1 MEPRLMDVLQGKE
14 DNYILPFFWQHGES
28 KELLEE
34 GMQRIYD
41 SGIKAV
47 CVESRPHPD
56 FVGEGWWRDLDIIM
70 AKAKELNMRVWVLD
84 DAHFPSG
91 FCNGKIAPD
100 SPYGKVYLTQYG
112 VDIVGPKQGRSV
124 LIILEQ
130 GEELVAVTMG
140 KRDRNNQDSLTE
152 VKDLTSQVSDGRVFV
167 DVPNGLWCVN
177 VIKTT
182 RKGTGRKNYIN
193 TIDHDAV
200 RYFIDQIYEPHY
212 AHYKDD
218 FGKTFAG
225 FFSDEPEIGSFG
237 GEYGHD
243 ANIGKF
249 NMKMPWS
256 QTLHERLKELWGS
269 EFAENLMALWTTPDR
284 NSNENKSGLCRM
296 QFADIAARLYGENFC
311 EQIGD
316 WCRQHGVEYIG
327 HVIEDGG
334 MHAHMGIG
342 AGHYFHALWGQDMA
356 GIDVVLQQIRPGLD
370 DCKFHSVGGNLG
382 YHGELYHYALAK
394 LAASLAHMD
403 SKKKGR
409 ALCEVFGAYGWAE
422 GLKLMKWLL
431 DHMLVNGINYFVPH
445 AFSMKDF
452 PDPDCPP
459 HFYAR
464 GMNPQFPYFK
474 NLMEYCNRVSHL
486 ISNGVHIPAVAVVYP
501 AEQEWAG
508 EYLPV
513 EAIGKQLLRNQID
526 YEILPTDVLLT
537 MTVVEGKLKWENEQ
551 VPVLILSGSRCI
563 TKMLADWLCKAAE
576 KGLKIVVVGQKPL
589 AMDNN
594 GILRE
599 WTSQI
604 KDNLTIC
611 EQEDLADILYSFGVD
626 EIKTKKYENKKFYIA
641 AHRSVGNW
649 QLRYYHYKHQNGEFW
664 LFMNQSETEEINTS
678 LCFEDGMMDSHKI
691 DKECSCWYQAWE
703 NTVEPCEWDENNDLS
718 LQLVPGEM
726 KVLYMGDCTP
736 YAKILAEKQEI
747 MKLKKATDSQ
757 TGKIEIVPDA
767 WKLCIKETG
776 TEKYVLQE
784 REKTGDFCRKHPYFC
799 GVMRYE
805 TTVFLPKIKS
815 CELNLGEVYETAH
828 VLVNEKE
835 AGVRVA
841 LPYSFEIG
849 KLLHEGENRII
860 VEVVNTLANRQR
872 DFFSMTMPI
881 EPSGLI
887 GPVTLDYF

>member
-1 MEPRLMDVLQGKE
+1 
-14 DNYILPFFWQHGES
+14 
-28 KELLEE
+28 
-34 GMQRIYD
+34 
-41 SGIKAV
+41 
-47 CVESRPHPD
+47 
-56 FVGEGWWRDLDIIM
+56 
-70 AKAKELNMRVWVLD
+70 
-84 DAHFPSG
+84 
-91 FCNGKIAPD
+91 
-100 SPYGKVYLTQYG
+100 
-112 VDIVGPKQGRSV
+112 
-124 LIILEQ
+124 
-130 GEELVAVTMG
+130 
-140 KRDRNNQDSLTE
+140 
-152 VKDLTSQVSDGRVFV
+152 
-167 DVPNGLWCVN
+167 
-177 VIKTT
+177 
-182 RKGTGRKNYIN
+182 
-193 TIDHDAV
+193 
-200 RYFIDQIYEPHY
+200 
-212 AHYKDD
+212 
-218 FGKTFAG
+218 
-225 FFSDEPEIGSFG
+225 
-237 GEYGHD
+237 
-243 ANIGKF
+243 
-249 NMKMPWS
+249 
-256 QTLHERLKELWGS
+256 
-269 EFAENLMALWTTPDR
+269 MALWTTPDR

-626 EIKTKKYENKKFYIA
+626 EIKTKKYEP
-641 AHRSVGNW
+641 W
-649 QLRYYHYKHQNGEFW
+649 LRYYHYKHQNGEFW

-678 LCFEDGMMDSHKI
+678 LCFEDGMMDSHKM
-691 DKECSCWYQAWE
+691 DKECICWYQAWE

-747 MKLKKATDSQ
+747 MKLKKATDLQ
-757 TGKIEIVPDA
+757 TGKIEITPAA
-767 WKLCIKETG
+767 WKLWIKETG

-805 TTVFLPKIKS
+805 TTVFLPKVKS

-849 KLLHEGENRII
+849 KLLHEGENRIL
-860 VEVVNTLANRQR
+860 VEVANTLANRQR

>member
-1 MEPRLMDVLQGKE
+1 
-14 DNYILPFFWQHGES
+14 
-28 KELLEE
+28 
-34 GMQRIYD
+34 
-41 SGIKAV
+41 
-47 CVESRPHPD
+47 
-56 FVGEGWWRDLDIIM
+56 
-70 AKAKELNMRVWVLD
+70 
-84 DAHFPSG
+84 
-91 FCNGKIAPD
+91 
-100 SPYGKVYLTQYG
+100 
-112 VDIVGPKQGRSV
+112 
-124 LIILEQ
+124 
-130 GEELVAVTMG
+130 
-140 KRDRNNQDSLTE
+140 
-152 VKDLTSQVSDGRVFV
+152 
-167 DVPNGLWCVN
+167 
-177 VIKTT
+177 
-182 RKGTGRKNYIN
+182 
-193 TIDHDAV
+193 
-200 RYFIDQIYEPHY
+200 
-212 AHYKDD
+212 
-218 FGKTFAG
+218 
-225 FFSDEPEIGSFG
+225 
-237 GEYGHD
+237 
-243 ANIGKF
+243 
-249 NMKMPWS
+249 
-256 QTLHERLKELWGS
+256 
-269 EFAENLMALWTTPDR
+269 
-284 NSNENKSGLCRM
+284 
-296 QFADIAARLYGENFC
+296 
-311 EQIGD
+311 
-316 WCRQHGVEYIG
+316 
-327 HVIEDGG
+327 
-334 MHAHMGIG
+334 
-342 AGHYFHALWGQDMA
+342 
-356 GIDVVLQQIRPGLD
+356 
-370 DCKFHSVGGNLG
+370 
-382 YHGELYHYALAK
+382 
-394 LAASLAHMD
+394 MD

-626 EIKTKKYENKKFYIA
+626 EIKTKKYEP
-641 AHRSVGNW
+641 W
-649 QLRYYHYKHQNGEFW
+649 LRYYHYKHQNGEFW

-678 LCFEDGMMDSHKI
+678 LCFEDGMMDSHKM
-691 DKECSCWYQAWE
+691 DKECICWYQAWE

-747 MKLKKATDSQ
+747 MKLKKATDLQ
-757 TGKIEIVPDA
+757 TGKIEITPAA
-767 WKLCIKETG
+767 WKLWIKETG

-805 TTVFLPKIKS
+805 TTVFLPKVKS
-815 CELNLGEVYETAH
+815 CELNLGKVYETAH

-849 KLLHEGENRII
+849 KLLHEGENRIL
-860 VEVVNTLANRQR
+860 VEVANTLANRQR

>member
-1 MEPRLMDVLQGKE
+1 M
-14 DNYILPFFWQHGES
+14 
-28 KELLEE
+28 
-34 GMQRIYD
+34 
-41 SGIKAV
+41 
-47 CVESRPHPD
+47 
-56 FVGEGWWRDLDIIM
+56 
-70 AKAKELNMRVWVLD
+70 
-84 DAHFPSG
+84 
-91 FCNGKIAPD
+91 
-100 SPYGKVYLTQYG
+100 
-112 VDIVGPKQGRSV
+112 
-124 LIILEQ
+124 
-130 GEELVAVTMG
+130 
-140 KRDRNNQDSLTE
+140 
-152 VKDLTSQVSDGRVFV
+152 
-167 DVPNGLWCVN
+167 
-177 VIKTT
+177 
-182 RKGTGRKNYIN
+182 
-193 TIDHDAV
+193 
-200 RYFIDQIYEPHY
+200 
-212 AHYKDD
+212 
-218 FGKTFAG
+218 
-225 FFSDEPEIGSFG
+225 
-237 GEYGHD
+237 
-243 ANIGKF
+243 
-249 NMKMPWS
+249 
-256 QTLHERLKELWGS
+256 HERLKELWGS

-626 EIKTKKYENKKFYIA
+626 EIKTKKYEP
-641 AHRSVGNW
+641 W
-649 QLRYYHYKHQNGEFW
+649 LRYYHYKHQNGEFW

-678 LCFEDGMMDSHKI
+678 LCFEDGMMDSHKM
-691 DKECSCWYQAWE
+691 DKECICWYQAWE

-747 MKLKKATDSQ
+747 MKLKKATDLQ
-757 TGKIEIVPDA
+757 TGKIEITPAA
-767 WKLCIKETG
+767 WKLWIKETG

-805 TTVFLPKIKS
+805 TTVFLPKVKS

-849 KLLHEGENRII
+849 KLLHEGENRIL
-860 VEVVNTLANRQR
+860 VEVANTLANRQR

>member
-1 MEPRLMDVLQGKE
+1 M
-14 DNYILPFFWQHGES
+14 
-28 KELLEE
+28 
-34 GMQRIYD
+34 
-41 SGIKAV
+41 
-47 CVESRPHPD
+47 
-56 FVGEGWWRDLDIIM
+56 
-70 AKAKELNMRVWVLD
+70 
-84 DAHFPSG
+84 
-91 FCNGKIAPD
+91 
-100 SPYGKVYLTQYG
+100 
-112 VDIVGPKQGRSV
+112 
-124 LIILEQ
+124 
-130 GEELVAVTMG
+130 
-140 KRDRNNQDSLTE
+140 
-152 VKDLTSQVSDGRVFV
+152 
-167 DVPNGLWCVN
+167 
-177 VIKTT
+177 
-182 RKGTGRKNYIN
+182 
-193 TIDHDAV
+193 

-249 NMKMPWS
+249 NMTMPWS

-626 EIKTKKYENKKFYIA
+626 EIKTKKYEP
-641 AHRSVGNW
+641 W
-649 QLRYYHYKHQNGEFW
+649 LRYYHYKHQNGEFW

-678 LCFEDGMMDSHKI
+678 LCFEDGMMDSHKM
-691 DKECSCWYQAWE
+691 DKECICWYQAWE

-747 MKLKKATDSQ
+747 MKLKKATDLQ
-757 TGKIEIVPDA
+757 TGKIEITPAA
-767 WKLCIKETG
+767 WKLWIKETG

-805 TTVFLPKIKS
+805 TTVFLPKVKS

-849 KLLHEGENRII
+849 KLLHEGENRIL
-860 VEVVNTLANRQR
+860 VEVANTLANRQR

>member
-1 MEPRLMDVLQGKE
+1 M
-14 DNYILPFFWQHGES
+14 
-28 KELLEE
+28 
-34 GMQRIYD
+34 
-41 SGIKAV
+41 
-47 CVESRPHPD
+47 
-56 FVGEGWWRDLDIIM
+56 
-70 AKAKELNMRVWVLD
+70 
-84 DAHFPSG
+84 
-91 FCNGKIAPD
+91 
-100 SPYGKVYLTQYG
+100 
-112 VDIVGPKQGRSV
+112 
-124 LIILEQ
+124 
-130 GEELVAVTMG
+130 
-140 KRDRNNQDSLTE
+140 SLKSE
-152 VKDLTSQVSDGRVFV
+152 AL
-167 DVPNGLWCVN
+167 
-177 VIKTT
+177 
-182 RKGTGRKNYIN
+182 
-193 TIDHDAV
+193 A
-200 RYFIDQIYEPHY
+200 
-212 AHYKDD
+212 
-218 FGKTFAG
+218 
-225 FFSDEPEIGSFG
+225 

-626 EIKTKKYENKKFYIA
+626 EIKTKKYEP
-641 AHRSVGNW
+641 W
-649 QLRYYHYKHQNGEFW
+649 LRYYHYKHQNGEFW

-784 REKTGDFCRKHPYFC
+784 REKTGDFCRKSSL
-799 GVMRYE
+799 
-805 TTVFLPKIKS
+805 FLWSHAI
-815 CELNLGEVYETAH
+815 
-828 VLVNEKE
+828 
-835 AGVRVA
+835 
-841 LPYSFEIG
+841 
-849 KLLHEGENRII
+849 
-860 VEVVNTLANRQR
+860 
-872 DFFSMTMPI
+872 
-881 EPSGLI
+881 
-887 GPVTLDYF
+887 

>member
-1 MEPRLMDVLQGKE
+1 MEECL
-14 DNYILPFFWQHGES
+14 
-28 KELLEE
+28 
-34 GMQRIYD
+34 
-41 SGIKAV
+41 
-47 CVESRPHPD
+47 
-56 FVGEGWWRDLDIIM
+56 
-70 AKAKELNMRVWVLD
+70 
-84 DAHFPSG
+84 
-91 FCNGKIAPD
+91 
-100 SPYGKVYLTQYG
+100 
-112 VDIVGPKQGRSV
+112 
-124 LIILEQ
+124 
-130 GEELVAVTMG
+130 
-140 KRDRNNQDSLTE
+140 
-152 VKDLTSQVSDGRVFV
+152 V

-626 EIKTKKYENKKFYIA
+626 EIKTKKYEP
-641 AHRSVGNW
+641 W
-649 QLRYYHYKHQNGEFW
+649 LRYYHYKHQNGEFW

>member
-1 MEPRLMDVLQGKE
+1 M
-14 DNYILPFFWQHGES
+14 
-28 KELLEE
+28 
-34 GMQRIYD
+34 
-41 SGIKAV
+41 
-47 CVESRPHPD
+47 
-56 FVGEGWWRDLDIIM
+56 
-70 AKAKELNMRVWVLD
+70 
-84 DAHFPSG
+84 
-91 FCNGKIAPD
+91 
-100 SPYGKVYLTQYG
+100 
-112 VDIVGPKQGRSV
+112 
-124 LIILEQ
+124 
-130 GEELVAVTMG
+130 
-140 KRDRNNQDSLTE
+140 
-152 VKDLTSQVSDGRVFV
+152 
-167 DVPNGLWCVN
+167 
-177 VIKTT
+177 
-182 RKGTGRKNYIN
+182 
-193 TIDHDAV
+193 
-200 RYFIDQIYEPHY
+200 
-212 AHYKDD
+212 
-218 FGKTFAG
+218 
-225 FFSDEPEIGSFG
+225 
-237 GEYGHD
+237 
-243 ANIGKF
+243 
-249 NMKMPWS
+249 
-256 QTLHERLKELWGS
+256 
-269 EFAENLMALWTTPDR
+269 
-284 NSNENKSGLCRM
+284 
-296 QFADIAARLYGENFC
+296 
-311 EQIGD
+311 
-316 WCRQHGVEYIG
+316 EYIG

-394 LAASLAHMD
+394 LAASLAHID

-513 EAIGKQLLRNQID
+513 ETIGKQLLRNQID

-563 TKMLADWLCKAAE
+563 TKTLADWLCKAAE

-589 AMDNN
+589 AMDSN
-594 GILRE
+594 GILGE

-611 EQEDLADILYSFGVD
+611 EQEGLADILYSFGVG
-626 EIKTKKYENKKFYIA
+626 EIKTKKYEP
-641 AHRSVGNW
+641 W
-649 QLRYYHYKHQNGEFW
+649 LRYYHYKHQNGEFW
-664 LFMNQSETEEINTS
+664 LFMDQSETEGIDTS
-678 LCFEDGMMDSHKI
+678 LCFEDGMMDSYKI

-703 NTVEPCEWDENNDLS
+703 NTVEPCEWGENNDLS
-718 LQLVPGEM
+718 LQLAPGEM

-747 MKLKKATDSQ
+747 MKLKKAAVSQ
-757 TGKIEIVPDA
+757 AGKIKIAPDA
-767 WKLCIKETG
+767 WKLWIKETG

-805 TTVFLPKIKS
+805 TTVFLPKVKS

>member
-1 MEPRLMDVLQGKE
+1 
-14 DNYILPFFWQHGES
+14 
-28 KELLEE
+28 
-34 GMQRIYD
+34 
-41 SGIKAV
+41 
-47 CVESRPHPD
+47 
-56 FVGEGWWRDLDIIM
+56 
-70 AKAKELNMRVWVLD
+70 
-84 DAHFPSG
+84 
-91 FCNGKIAPD
+91 
-100 SPYGKVYLTQYG
+100 
-112 VDIVGPKQGRSV
+112 
-124 LIILEQ
+124 
-130 GEELVAVTMG
+130 
-140 KRDRNNQDSLTE
+140 
-152 VKDLTSQVSDGRVFV
+152 
-167 DVPNGLWCVN
+167 
-177 VIKTT
+177 
-182 RKGTGRKNYIN
+182 
-193 TIDHDAV
+193 
-200 RYFIDQIYEPHY
+200 
-212 AHYKDD
+212 
-218 FGKTFAG
+218 
-225 FFSDEPEIGSFG
+225 
-237 GEYGHD
+237 
-243 ANIGKF
+243 
-249 NMKMPWS
+249 MKMPWS

-394 LAASLAHMD
+394 LAASLAHID

-626 EIKTKKYENKKFYIA
+626 EIKTKKYEP
-641 AHRSVGNW
+641 W
-649 QLRYYHYKHQNGEFW
+649 LRYYHYKHQNGEFW

-678 LCFEDGMMDSHKI
+678 LCFEDGMMDSHKM
-691 DKECSCWYQAWE
+691 DKECICWYQAWE

-747 MKLKKATDSQ
+747 MKLKKATDLQ
-757 TGKIEIVPDA
+757 TGKIEITPAA
-767 WKLCIKETG
+767 WKLWIKETG

-805 TTVFLPKIKS
+805 TTVFLPKVKS

-849 KLLHEGENRII
+849 KLLHEGENRIL
-860 VEVVNTLANRQR
+860 VEVANTLANRQR

>member
-1 MEPRLMDVLQGKE
+1 
-14 DNYILPFFWQHGES
+14 
-28 KELLEE
+28 
-34 GMQRIYD
+34 
-41 SGIKAV
+41 
-47 CVESRPHPD
+47 
-56 FVGEGWWRDLDIIM
+56 
-70 AKAKELNMRVWVLD
+70 
-84 DAHFPSG
+84 
-91 FCNGKIAPD
+91 
-100 SPYGKVYLTQYG
+100 
-112 VDIVGPKQGRSV
+112 
-124 LIILEQ
+124 
-130 GEELVAVTMG
+130 
-140 KRDRNNQDSLTE
+140 
-152 VKDLTSQVSDGRVFV
+152 
-167 DVPNGLWCVN
+167 
-177 VIKTT
+177 
-182 RKGTGRKNYIN
+182 
-193 TIDHDAV
+193 
-200 RYFIDQIYEPHY
+200 
-212 AHYKDD
+212 
-218 FGKTFAG
+218 
-225 FFSDEPEIGSFG
+225 
-237 GEYGHD
+237 
-243 ANIGKF
+243 
-249 NMKMPWS
+249 
-256 QTLHERLKELWGS
+256 
-269 EFAENLMALWTTPDR
+269 
-284 NSNENKSGLCRM
+284 
-296 QFADIAARLYGENFC
+296 
-311 EQIGD
+311 
-316 WCRQHGVEYIG
+316 
-327 HVIEDGG
+327 
-334 MHAHMGIG
+334 MGIG

-394 LAASLAHMD
+394 LAASLAHID

-563 TKMLADWLCKAAE
+563 TKTLADWLCKAAE

-611 EQEDLADILYSFGVD
+611 EQEGLADILYSFGVG
-626 EIKTKKYENKKFYIA
+626 EIKTKKYEP
-641 AHRSVGNW
+641 W
-649 QLRYYHYKHQNGEFW
+649 LRYYHYKHQNGEFW
-664 LFMNQSETEEINTS
+664 LFMDQSETEGIDTS
-678 LCFEDGMMDSHKI
+678 LCFEDGMMDSYKI

-703 NTVEPCEWDENNDLS
+703 NTVEPCEWGENNDLS
-718 LQLVPGEM
+718 LQLAPGEM

-747 MKLKKATDSQ
+747 MKLKKAAVSQ
-757 TGKIEIVPDA
+757 AGKIKIAPDA
-767 WKLCIKETG
+767 WKLWIKETG

-805 TTVFLPKIKS
+805 TTVFLPKVKS

>member
-1 MEPRLMDVLQGKE
+1 M
-14 DNYILPFFWQHGES
+14 
-28 KELLEE
+28 
-34 GMQRIYD
+34 
-41 SGIKAV
+41 
-47 CVESRPHPD
+47 
-56 FVGEGWWRDLDIIM
+56 
-70 AKAKELNMRVWVLD
+70 
-84 DAHFPSG
+84 
-91 FCNGKIAPD
+91 
-100 SPYGKVYLTQYG
+100 
-112 VDIVGPKQGRSV
+112 

-140 KRDRNNQDSLTE
+140 KRDRDNQDSLTE

-526 YEILPTDVLLT
+526 YDILPTDVLMT

-563 TKMLADWLCKAAE
+563 TKTLADWLCKAAE

-589 AMDNN
+589 AMDSN

-611 EQEDLADILYSFGVD
+611 EQEDLADILYSFGIG
-626 EIKTKKYENKKFYIA
+626 EIKTKKYEP
-641 AHRSVGNW
+641 W
-649 QLRYYHYKHQNGEFW
+649 LRYYHYKHQNGEFW
-664 LFMNQSETEEINTS
+664 LFMNQSETEEIHTS
-678 LCFEDGMMDSHKI
+678 LCFEDGMMDSYKM
-691 DKECSCWYQAWE
+691 DKESICWYQAWE
-703 NTVEPCEWDENNDLS
+703 NTVEPCEWDEKHDLS

-736 YAKILAEKQEI
+736 YAKILAEKQEL
-747 MKLKKATDSQ
+747 MKLKKAAVSQ
-757 TGKIEIVPDA
+757 AGKIKIAPAA
-767 WKLCIKETG
+767 WKLWIKETG

-784 REKTGDFCRKHPYFC
+784 REETGDFCRKHPYFC

-805 TTVFLPKIKS
+805 TTVFLPKVKS

>member
-1 MEPRLMDVLQGKE
+1 
-14 DNYILPFFWQHGES
+14 
-28 KELLEE
+28 
-34 GMQRIYD
+34 
-41 SGIKAV
+41 
-47 CVESRPHPD
+47 
-56 FVGEGWWRDLDIIM
+56 
-70 AKAKELNMRVWVLD
+70 
-84 DAHFPSG
+84 
-91 FCNGKIAPD
+91 
-100 SPYGKVYLTQYG
+100 
-112 VDIVGPKQGRSV
+112 
-124 LIILEQ
+124 
-130 GEELVAVTMG
+130 MG
-140 KRDRNNQDSLTE
+140 QS
-152 VKDLTSQVSDGRVFV
+152 
-167 DVPNGLWCVN
+167 
-177 VIKTT
+177 
-182 RKGTGRKNYIN
+182 
-193 TIDHDAV
+193 
-200 RYFIDQIYEPHY
+200 
-212 AHYKDD
+212 
-218 FGKTFAG
+218 
-225 FFSDEPEIGSFG
+225 
-237 GEYGHD
+237 
-243 ANIGKF
+243 
-249 NMKMPWS
+249 
-256 QTLHERLKELWGS
+256 
-269 EFAENLMALWTTPDR
+269 
-284 NSNENKSGLCRM
+284 
-296 QFADIAARLYGENFC
+296 
-311 EQIGD
+311 
-316 WCRQHGVEYIG
+316 
-327 HVIEDGG
+327 
-334 MHAHMGIG
+334 
-342 AGHYFHALWGQDMA
+342 
-356 GIDVVLQQIRPGLD
+356 
-370 DCKFHSVGGNLG
+370 
-382 YHGELYHYALAK
+382 
-394 LAASLAHMD
+394 AASLAHMD

-452 PDPDCPP
+452 PDPDSPP

-563 TKMLADWLCKAAE
+563 TKTLADWLCKAAE

-589 AMDNN
+589 AMDSN
-594 GILRE
+594 GILGE

-611 EQEDLADILYSFGVD
+611 EQEGLADILYSFGVG
-626 EIKTKKYENKKFYIA
+626 EIKTKKYEP
-641 AHRSVGNW
+641 W
-649 QLRYYHYKHQNGEFW
+649 LRYYHYKHQNGEFW
-664 LFMNQSETEEINTS
+664 LFMDQSETEGIDTS
-678 LCFEDGMMDSHKI
+678 LCFEDGMMDSYKI

-703 NTVEPCEWDENNDLS
+703 NTVEPCEWDEKHDLS

-736 YAKILAEKQEI
+736 YAKILAEKQEL
-747 MKLKKATDSQ
+747 MKLKKAAVSQ
-757 TGKIEIVPDA
+757 AGKIKIAPAA
-767 WKLCIKETG
+767 WKLWIKETG

-784 REKTGDFCRKHPYFC
+784 REETGDFCRKHPYFC

-805 TTVFLPKIKS
+805 TTVFLPKVKS

>member
-1 MEPRLMDVLQGKE
+1 
-14 DNYILPFFWQHGES
+14 
-28 KELLEE
+28 
-34 GMQRIYD
+34 
-41 SGIKAV
+41 
-47 CVESRPHPD
+47 
-56 FVGEGWWRDLDIIM
+56 
-70 AKAKELNMRVWVLD
+70 
-84 DAHFPSG
+84 
-91 FCNGKIAPD
+91 
-100 SPYGKVYLTQYG
+100 
-112 VDIVGPKQGRSV
+112 
-124 LIILEQ
+124 
-130 GEELVAVTMG
+130 
-140 KRDRNNQDSLTE
+140 
-152 VKDLTSQVSDGRVFV
+152 
-167 DVPNGLWCVN
+167 
-177 VIKTT
+177 
-182 RKGTGRKNYIN
+182 
-193 TIDHDAV
+193 
-200 RYFIDQIYEPHY
+200 
-212 AHYKDD
+212 
-218 FGKTFAG
+218 
-225 FFSDEPEIGSFG
+225 
-237 GEYGHD
+237 
-243 ANIGKF
+243 
-249 NMKMPWS
+249 
-256 QTLHERLKELWGS
+256 
-269 EFAENLMALWTTPDR
+269 
-284 NSNENKSGLCRM
+284 
-296 QFADIAARLYGENFC
+296 
-311 EQIGD
+311 
-316 WCRQHGVEYIG
+316 
-327 HVIEDGG
+327 
-334 MHAHMGIG
+334 
-342 AGHYFHALWGQDMA
+342 MA

-626 EIKTKKYENKKFYIA
+626 EIKTKKYEP
-641 AHRSVGNW
+641 W
-649 QLRYYHYKHQNGEFW
+649 LRYYHYKHQNGEFW

-678 LCFEDGMMDSHKI
+678 LCFEDGMMDSHKM
-691 DKECSCWYQAWE
+691 DKECICWYQAWE

-747 MKLKKATDSQ
+747 MKLKKATDLQ
-757 TGKIEIVPDA
+757 TGKIEITPAA
-767 WKLCIKETG
+767 WKLWIKETG

-805 TTVFLPKIKS
+805 TTVFLPKVKS

-849 KLLHEGENRII
+849 KLLHEGENRIL
-860 VEVVNTLANRQR
+860 VEVANTLANRQR

>member
-1 MEPRLMDVLQGKE
+1 M
-14 DNYILPFFWQHGES
+14 
-28 KELLEE
+28 
-34 GMQRIYD
+34 
-41 SGIKAV
+41 
-47 CVESRPHPD
+47 
-56 FVGEGWWRDLDIIM
+56 
-70 AKAKELNMRVWVLD
+70 
-84 DAHFPSG
+84 
-91 FCNGKIAPD
+91 
-100 SPYGKVYLTQYG
+100 
-112 VDIVGPKQGRSV
+112 
-124 LIILEQ
+124 
-130 GEELVAVTMG
+130 
-140 KRDRNNQDSLTE
+140 
-152 VKDLTSQVSDGRVFV
+152 
-167 DVPNGLWCVN
+167 
-177 VIKTT
+177 
-182 RKGTGRKNYIN
+182 
-193 TIDHDAV
+193 
-200 RYFIDQIYEPHY
+200 
-212 AHYKDD
+212 
-218 FGKTFAG
+218 
-225 FFSDEPEIGSFG
+225 
-237 GEYGHD
+237 
-243 ANIGKF
+243 
-249 NMKMPWS
+249 
-256 QTLHERLKELWGS
+256 
-269 EFAENLMALWTTPDR
+269 
-284 NSNENKSGLCRM
+284 
-296 QFADIAARLYGENFC
+296 
-311 EQIGD
+311 
-316 WCRQHGVEYIG
+316 
-327 HVIEDGG
+327 
-334 MHAHMGIG
+334 
-342 AGHYFHALWGQDMA
+342 
-356 GIDVVLQQIRPGLD
+356 
-370 DCKFHSVGGNLG
+370 
-382 YHGELYHYALAK
+382 
-394 LAASLAHMD
+394 
-403 SKKKGR
+403 
-409 ALCEVFGAYGWAE
+409 CEVFGAYGWAE

-626 EIKTKKYENKKFYIA
+626 EIKTKKYEP
-641 AHRSVGNW
+641 W
-649 QLRYYHYKHQNGEFW
+649 LRYYHYKHQNGEFW

-767 WKLCIKETG
+767 WKLWIKDTG

-815 CELNLGEVYETAH
+815 CKLNLGEVYETAH

-887 GPVTLDYF
+887 GAVTLDYF

>member
-1 MEPRLMDVLQGKE
+1 M
-14 DNYILPFFWQHGES
+14 
-28 KELLEE
+28 
-34 GMQRIYD
+34 
-41 SGIKAV
+41 
-47 CVESRPHPD
+47 
-56 FVGEGWWRDLDIIM
+56 
-70 AKAKELNMRVWVLD
+70 
-84 DAHFPSG
+84 
-91 FCNGKIAPD
+91 
-100 SPYGKVYLTQYG
+100 
-112 VDIVGPKQGRSV
+112 
-124 LIILEQ
+124 
-130 GEELVAVTMG
+130 
-140 KRDRNNQDSLTE
+140 
-152 VKDLTSQVSDGRVFV
+152 
-167 DVPNGLWCVN
+167 
-177 VIKTT
+177 
-182 RKGTGRKNYIN
+182 
-193 TIDHDAV
+193 

-296 QFADIAARLYGENFC
+296 QFADIAARLYGKNFC

-526 YEILPTDVLLT
+526 YDILPTDVLMT

-563 TKMLADWLCKAAE
+563 TKTLADWLCKAAE

-589 AMDNN
+589 AMDSN

-611 EQEDLADILYSFGVD
+611 EQEDLADILYSFGIG
-626 EIKTKKYENKKFYIA
+626 EIKTKKYEP
-641 AHRSVGNW
+641 W
-649 QLRYYHYKHQNGEFW
+649 LRYYHYKHQNGEFW
-664 LFMNQSETEEINTS
+664 LFMNQSETEEIHTS
-678 LCFEDGMMDSHKI
+678 LCFEDGMMDSYKM
-691 DKECSCWYQAWE
+691 DKESICWYQAWE
-703 NTVEPCEWDENNDLS
+703 NTVEPCEWDEKHDLS

-736 YAKILAEKQEI
+736 YAKILAEKQEL
-747 MKLKKATDSQ
+747 MKLKKAAVSQ
-757 TGKIEIVPDA
+757 AGKIKIAPAA
-767 WKLCIKETG
+767 WKLWIKETG

-784 REKTGDFCRKHPYFC
+784 REETGDFCRKHPYFC

-805 TTVFLPKIKS
+805 TTVFLPKVKS

>member
-1 MEPRLMDVLQGKE
+1 M
-14 DNYILPFFWQHGES
+14 
-28 KELLEE
+28 
-34 GMQRIYD
+34 
-41 SGIKAV
+41 
-47 CVESRPHPD
+47 
-56 FVGEGWWRDLDIIM
+56 
-70 AKAKELNMRVWVLD
+70 
-84 DAHFPSG
+84 
-91 FCNGKIAPD
+91 
-100 SPYGKVYLTQYG
+100 
-112 VDIVGPKQGRSV
+112 
-124 LIILEQ
+124 
-130 GEELVAVTMG
+130 
-140 KRDRNNQDSLTE
+140 
-152 VKDLTSQVSDGRVFV
+152 
-167 DVPNGLWCVN
+167 
-177 VIKTT
+177 
-182 RKGTGRKNYIN
+182 
-193 TIDHDAV
+193 
-200 RYFIDQIYEPHY
+200 
-212 AHYKDD
+212 
-218 FGKTFAG
+218 
-225 FFSDEPEIGSFG
+225 
-237 GEYGHD
+237 
-243 ANIGKF
+243 
-249 NMKMPWS
+249 
-256 QTLHERLKELWGS
+256 
-269 EFAENLMALWTTPDR
+269 
-284 NSNENKSGLCRM
+284 
-296 QFADIAARLYGENFC
+296 
-311 EQIGD
+311 
-316 WCRQHGVEYIG
+316 EYIG

-563 TKMLADWLCKAAE
+563 TKTLADWLCKAAE

-589 AMDNN
+589 AMDSN
-594 GILRE
+594 GILGE

-611 EQEDLADILYSFGVD
+611 EQEGLADILYSFGVG
-626 EIKTKKYENKKFYIA
+626 EIKTKKYEP
-641 AHRSVGNW
+641 W
-649 QLRYYHYKHQNGEFW
+649 LRYYHYKHQNGEFW
-664 LFMNQSETEEINTS
+664 LFMDQSETEGIDTS
-678 LCFEDGMMDSHKI
+678 LCFEDGMMDSYKI

-703 NTVEPCEWDENNDLS
+703 NTVEPCEWGENNDLS
-718 LQLVPGEM
+718 LQLAPGEM

-747 MKLKKATDSQ
+747 MKLKKAAVSQ
-757 TGKIEIVPDA
+757 AGKIKIAPDA
-767 WKLCIKETG
+767 WKLWIKETG

-805 TTVFLPKIKS
+805 TTVFLPKVKS

>member
-1 MEPRLMDVLQGKE
+1 M
-14 DNYILPFFWQHGES
+14 
-28 KELLEE
+28 
-34 GMQRIYD
+34 
-41 SGIKAV
+41 
-47 CVESRPHPD
+47 
-56 FVGEGWWRDLDIIM
+56 
-70 AKAKELNMRVWVLD
+70 
-84 DAHFPSG
+84 
-91 FCNGKIAPD
+91 
-100 SPYGKVYLTQYG
+100 
-112 VDIVGPKQGRSV
+112 
-124 LIILEQ
+124 
-130 GEELVAVTMG
+130 
-140 KRDRNNQDSLTE
+140 
-152 VKDLTSQVSDGRVFV
+152 
-167 DVPNGLWCVN
+167 
-177 VIKTT
+177 
-182 RKGTGRKNYIN
+182 
-193 TIDHDAV
+193 
-200 RYFIDQIYEPHY
+200 
-212 AHYKDD
+212 
-218 FGKTFAG
+218 
-225 FFSDEPEIGSFG
+225 
-237 GEYGHD
+237 
-243 ANIGKF
+243 
-249 NMKMPWS
+249 
-256 QTLHERLKELWGS
+256 
-269 EFAENLMALWTTPDR
+269 
-284 NSNENKSGLCRM
+284 
-296 QFADIAARLYGENFC
+296 
-311 EQIGD
+311 
-316 WCRQHGVEYIG
+316 EYIG

-394 LAASLAHMD
+394 LAASLAHID

-563 TKMLADWLCKAAE
+563 TKTLADWLCKAAE

-589 AMDNN
+589 AMDSN
-594 GILRE
+594 GILGE

-626 EIKTKKYENKKFYIA
+626 EIKTKKYEP
-641 AHRSVGNW
+641 W
-649 QLRYYHYKHQNGEFW
+649 LRYYHYKHQNGEFW

-678 LCFEDGMMDSHKI
+678 LCFEDGMMDSHKM
-691 DKECSCWYQAWE
+691 DKECICWYQAWE

-747 MKLKKATDSQ
+747 MKLKKATDLQ
-757 TGKIEIVPDA
+757 TGKIEITPAA
-767 WKLCIKETG
+767 WKLWIKETG

-805 TTVFLPKIKS
+805 TTVFLPKVKS

>member
-1 MEPRLMDVLQGKE
+1 
-14 DNYILPFFWQHGES
+14 
-28 KELLEE
+28 
-34 GMQRIYD
+34 
-41 SGIKAV
+41 
-47 CVESRPHPD
+47 
-56 FVGEGWWRDLDIIM
+56 
-70 AKAKELNMRVWVLD
+70 
-84 DAHFPSG
+84 
-91 FCNGKIAPD
+91 
-100 SPYGKVYLTQYG
+100 
-112 VDIVGPKQGRSV
+112 
-124 LIILEQ
+124 
-130 GEELVAVTMG
+130 
-140 KRDRNNQDSLTE
+140 
-152 VKDLTSQVSDGRVFV
+152 
-167 DVPNGLWCVN
+167 
-177 VIKTT
+177 
-182 RKGTGRKNYIN
+182 
-193 TIDHDAV
+193 
-200 RYFIDQIYEPHY
+200 
-212 AHYKDD
+212 
-218 FGKTFAG
+218 
-225 FFSDEPEIGSFG
+225 
-237 GEYGHD
+237 
-243 ANIGKF
+243 
-249 NMKMPWS
+249 
-256 QTLHERLKELWGS
+256 
-269 EFAENLMALWTTPDR
+269 
-284 NSNENKSGLCRM
+284 
-296 QFADIAARLYGENFC
+296 
-311 EQIGD
+311 
-316 WCRQHGVEYIG
+316 
-327 HVIEDGG
+327 
-334 MHAHMGIG
+334 
-342 AGHYFHALWGQDMA
+342 
-356 GIDVVLQQIRPGLD
+356 
-370 DCKFHSVGGNLG
+370 
-382 YHGELYHYALAK
+382 
-394 LAASLAHMD
+394 
-403 SKKKGR
+403 
-409 ALCEVFGAYGWAE
+409 
-422 GLKLMKWLL
+422 
-431 DHMLVNGINYFVPH
+431 
-445 AFSMKDF
+445 
-452 PDPDCPP
+452 
-459 HFYAR
+459 
-464 GMNPQFPYFK
+464 
-474 NLMEYCNRVSHL
+474 MEYCNRVSHL

-611 EQEDLADILYSFGVD
+611 EQEDLADILYSFGID
-626 EIKTKKYENKKFYIA
+626 EFKTKKYEP
-641 AHRSVGNW
+641 W
-649 QLRYYHYKHQNGEFW
+649 LRYYHYKHQNGEFW
-664 LFMNQSETEEINTS
+664 LFMNQSETEEINTL
-678 LCFEDGMMDSHKI
+678 LCFEDGMMDSYKMG
-691 DKECSCWYQAWE
+691 KERSCWYQAWE
-703 NTVEPCEWDENNDLS
+703 NIVEPCEWDENNDLS

-747 MKLKKATDSQ
+747 MKQKKTADSQ
-757 TGKIEIVPDA
+757 TGKIEIAPAA
-767 WKLCIKETG
+767 WKLWIKETG

-805 TTVFLPKIKS
+805 TTVFLPKVKS

-887 GPVTLDYF
+887 GAVTLDYF

>member
-1 MEPRLMDVLQGKE
+1 M
-14 DNYILPFFWQHGES
+14 
-28 KELLEE
+28 
-34 GMQRIYD
+34 
-41 SGIKAV
+41 
-47 CVESRPHPD
+47 
-56 FVGEGWWRDLDIIM
+56 
-70 AKAKELNMRVWVLD
+70 
-84 DAHFPSG
+84 
-91 FCNGKIAPD
+91 
-100 SPYGKVYLTQYG
+100 
-112 VDIVGPKQGRSV
+112 
-124 LIILEQ
+124 
-130 GEELVAVTMG
+130 
-140 KRDRNNQDSLTE
+140 
-152 VKDLTSQVSDGRVFV
+152 
-167 DVPNGLWCVN
+167 
-177 VIKTT
+177 
-182 RKGTGRKNYIN
+182 
-193 TIDHDAV
+193 
-200 RYFIDQIYEPHY
+200 
-212 AHYKDD
+212 
-218 FGKTFAG
+218 
-225 FFSDEPEIGSFG
+225 
-237 GEYGHD
+237 
-243 ANIGKF
+243 
-249 NMKMPWS
+249 
-256 QTLHERLKELWGS
+256 
-269 EFAENLMALWTTPDR
+269 
-284 NSNENKSGLCRM
+284 
-296 QFADIAARLYGENFC
+296 
-311 EQIGD
+311 
-316 WCRQHGVEYIG
+316 EYIG

-626 EIKTKKYENKKFYIA
+626 EIKTKKYEP
-641 AHRSVGNW
+641 W
-649 QLRYYHYKHQNGEFW
+649 LRYYHYKHQNGEFW

-767 WKLCIKETG
+767 WKLWIKDTG

-887 GPVTLDYF
+887 GAVTLDYF

>member
-1 MEPRLMDVLQGKE
+1 M
-14 DNYILPFFWQHGES
+14 
-28 KELLEE
+28 
-34 GMQRIYD
+34 
-41 SGIKAV
+41 
-47 CVESRPHPD
+47 
-56 FVGEGWWRDLDIIM
+56 
-70 AKAKELNMRVWVLD
+70 
-84 DAHFPSG
+84 
-91 FCNGKIAPD
+91 
-100 SPYGKVYLTQYG
+100 
-112 VDIVGPKQGRSV
+112 
-124 LIILEQ
+124 
-130 GEELVAVTMG
+130 
-140 KRDRNNQDSLTE
+140 
-152 VKDLTSQVSDGRVFV
+152 
-167 DVPNGLWCVN
+167 
-177 VIKTT
+177 
-182 RKGTGRKNYIN
+182 
-193 TIDHDAV
+193 

-611 EQEDLADILYSFGVD
+611 EQEDLADILYSFGID
-626 EIKTKKYENKKFYIA
+626 EFKTKKYEP
-641 AHRSVGNW
+641 W
-649 QLRYYHYKHQNGEFW
+649 LRYYHYKHQNGEFW
-664 LFMNQSETEEINTS
+664 LFMNQSETEEINTL
-678 LCFEDGMMDSHKI
+678 LCFEDGMMDSYKMG
-691 DKECSCWYQAWE
+691 KERSCWYQAWE
-703 NTVEPCEWDENNDLS
+703 NIVEPCEWDENNDLS

-747 MKLKKATDSQ
+747 MKQKKTADSQ
-757 TGKIEIVPDA
+757 TGKIEIAPAA
-767 WKLCIKETG
+767 WKLWIKETG

-805 TTVFLPKIKS
+805 TTVFLPKVKS

>member
-1 MEPRLMDVLQGKE
+1 M
-14 DNYILPFFWQHGES
+14 
-28 KELLEE
+28 
-34 GMQRIYD
+34 
-41 SGIKAV
+41 
-47 CVESRPHPD
+47 
-56 FVGEGWWRDLDIIM
+56 
-70 AKAKELNMRVWVLD
+70 
-84 DAHFPSG
+84 
-91 FCNGKIAPD
+91 
-100 SPYGKVYLTQYG
+100 
-112 VDIVGPKQGRSV
+112 
-124 LIILEQ
+124 
-130 GEELVAVTMG
+130 
-140 KRDRNNQDSLTE
+140 
-152 VKDLTSQVSDGRVFV
+152 SDGRVFV

-284 NSNENKSGLCRM
+284 NSNENKSGLCRI
-296 QFADIAARLYGENFC
+296 QFADIAARLYGKNFC

-394 LAASLAHMD
+394 LAASLAHID

-452 PDPDCPP
+452 PDPDSPP

-563 TKMLADWLCKAAE
+563 TKTLADWLCKAAE

-589 AMDNN
+589 AMDSN
-594 GILRE
+594 GILGE

-611 EQEDLADILYSFGVD
+611 EQEGLADILYSFGVG
-626 EIKTKKYENKKFYIA
+626 EIKTKKYEP
-641 AHRSVGNW
+641 W
-649 QLRYYHYKHQNGEFW
+649 LRYYHYKHQNGEFW
-664 LFMNQSETEEINTS
+664 LFMDQSETEGIDTS
-678 LCFEDGMMDSHKI
+678 LCFEDGMMDSYKI

-703 NTVEPCEWDENNDLS
+703 NTVEPCEWDEKHDLS

-736 YAKILAEKQEI
+736 YAKILAEKQEL
-747 MKLKKATDSQ
+747 MKLKKAAVSQ
-757 TGKIEIVPDA
+757 AGKIKIAPAA
-767 WKLCIKETG
+767 WKLWIKETG

-805 TTVFLPKIKS
+805 TTVFLPKVKS

>member
-70 AKAKELNMRVWVLD
+70 AKELNMRVWVLD

-124 LIILEQ
+124 FIILEP

-296 QFADIAARLYGENFC
+296 QFADIAARLYGKNFC

-394 LAASLAHMD
+394 LAASLAHID

-563 TKMLADWLCKAAE
+563 TKTLADWLCKAAE

-589 AMDNN
+589 AMDSN
-594 GILRE
+594 GILGE

-611 EQEDLADILYSFGVD
+611 EQEGLADILYSFGVG
-626 EIKTKKYENKKFYIA
+626 EIKTKKYEP
-641 AHRSVGNW
+641 W
-649 QLRYYHYKHQNGEFW
+649 LRYYHYKHQNGEFW
-664 LFMNQSETEEINTS
+664 LFMDQSETEGIDTS
-678 LCFEDGMMDSHKI
+678 LCFEDGMMDSYKI

-703 NTVEPCEWDENNDLS
+703 NTVEPCEWGENNDLS
-718 LQLVPGEM
+718 LQLAPGEM

-747 MKLKKATDSQ
+747 MKLKKAAVSQ
-757 TGKIEIVPDA
+757 AGKIKIAPDA
-767 WKLCIKETG
+767 WKLWIKETG

-805 TTVFLPKIKS
+805 TTVFLPKVKS

-849 KLLHEGENRII
+849 KLLHEGENRIL
-860 VEVVNTLANRQR
+860 VEVANTLANRQR

>member
-1 MEPRLMDVLQGKE
+1 
-14 DNYILPFFWQHGES
+14 
-28 KELLEE
+28 
-34 GMQRIYD
+34 
-41 SGIKAV
+41 
-47 CVESRPHPD
+47 
-56 FVGEGWWRDLDIIM
+56 
-70 AKAKELNMRVWVLD
+70 
-84 DAHFPSG
+84 
-91 FCNGKIAPD
+91 
-100 SPYGKVYLTQYG
+100 
-112 VDIVGPKQGRSV
+112 
-124 LIILEQ
+124 
-130 GEELVAVTMG
+130 
-140 KRDRNNQDSLTE
+140 
-152 VKDLTSQVSDGRVFV
+152 
-167 DVPNGLWCVN
+167 
-177 VIKTT
+177 
-182 RKGTGRKNYIN
+182 
-193 TIDHDAV
+193 
-200 RYFIDQIYEPHY
+200 
-212 AHYKDD
+212 
-218 FGKTFAG
+218 
-225 FFSDEPEIGSFG
+225 
-237 GEYGHD
+237 
-243 ANIGKF
+243 
-249 NMKMPWS
+249 MKMPWS

-526 YEILPTDVLLT
+526 YDILPTDVLMT

-563 TKMLADWLCKAAE
+563 TKTLADWLCKAAE

-589 AMDNN
+589 AMDSN

-611 EQEDLADILYSFGVD
+611 EQEDLADILYSFGIG
-626 EIKTKKYENKKFYIA
+626 EIKTKKYEP
-641 AHRSVGNW
+641 W
-649 QLRYYHYKHQNGEFW
+649 LRYYHYKHQNGEFW
-664 LFMNQSETEEINTS
+664 LFMNQSETEEIHTS
-678 LCFEDGMMDSHKI
+678 LCFEDGMMDSYKM
-691 DKECSCWYQAWE
+691 DKESICWYQAWE
-703 NTVEPCEWDENNDLS
+703 NTVEPCEWDEKHDLS

-736 YAKILAEKQEI
+736 YAKILVEKQEL
-747 MKLKKATDSQ
+747 MKLKKAAVSQ
-757 TGKIEIVPDA
+757 AGKIKIAPAA
-767 WKLCIKETG
+767 WKLWIKETE

-784 REKTGDFCRKHPYFC
+784 REETGDFCRKHPYFC

-805 TTVFLPKIKS
+805 TTVFLPKVKS

>member
-1 MEPRLMDVLQGKE
+1 
-14 DNYILPFFWQHGES
+14 
-28 KELLEE
+28 
-34 GMQRIYD
+34 
-41 SGIKAV
+41 
-47 CVESRPHPD
+47 
-56 FVGEGWWRDLDIIM
+56 
-70 AKAKELNMRVWVLD
+70 
-84 DAHFPSG
+84 
-91 FCNGKIAPD
+91 
-100 SPYGKVYLTQYG
+100 
-112 VDIVGPKQGRSV
+112 
-124 LIILEQ
+124 
-130 GEELVAVTMG
+130 
-140 KRDRNNQDSLTE
+140 
-152 VKDLTSQVSDGRVFV
+152 
-167 DVPNGLWCVN
+167 
-177 VIKTT
+177 
-182 RKGTGRKNYIN
+182 
-193 TIDHDAV
+193 
-200 RYFIDQIYEPHY
+200 
-212 AHYKDD
+212 
-218 FGKTFAG
+218 
-225 FFSDEPEIGSFG
+225 
-237 GEYGHD
+237 
-243 ANIGKF
+243 
-249 NMKMPWS
+249 
-256 QTLHERLKELWGS
+256 
-269 EFAENLMALWTTPDR
+269 MALWTTPDR

-626 EIKTKKYENKKFYIA
+626 EIKTKKYEP
-641 AHRSVGNW
+641 W
-649 QLRYYHYKHQNGEFW
+649 LRYYHYKHQNGEFW

-747 MKLKKATDSQ
+747 MKLKKATDLQ
-757 TGKIEIVPDA
+757 TGKIEITPAA
-767 WKLCIKETG
+767 WKLWIKETG

-805 TTVFLPKIKS
+805 TTVFLPKVKS

-849 KLLHEGENRII
+849 KLLHEGENRIL
-860 VEVVNTLANRQR
+860 VEVANTLANRQR

>member
-1 MEPRLMDVLQGKE
+1 
-14 DNYILPFFWQHGES
+14 
-28 KELLEE
+28 
-34 GMQRIYD
+34 
-41 SGIKAV
+41 
-47 CVESRPHPD
+47 
-56 FVGEGWWRDLDIIM
+56 
-70 AKAKELNMRVWVLD
+70 
-84 DAHFPSG
+84 
-91 FCNGKIAPD
+91 
-100 SPYGKVYLTQYG
+100 
-112 VDIVGPKQGRSV
+112 
-124 LIILEQ
+124 
-130 GEELVAVTMG
+130 
-140 KRDRNNQDSLTE
+140 
-152 VKDLTSQVSDGRVFV
+152 
-167 DVPNGLWCVN
+167 
-177 VIKTT
+177 
-182 RKGTGRKNYIN
+182 
-193 TIDHDAV
+193 
-200 RYFIDQIYEPHY
+200 
-212 AHYKDD
+212 
-218 FGKTFAG
+218 
-225 FFSDEPEIGSFG
+225 
-237 GEYGHD
+237 
-243 ANIGKF
+243 
-249 NMKMPWS
+249 MKMPWS

-626 EIKTKKYENKKFYIA
+626 EIKTKKYEP
-641 AHRSVGNW
+641 W
-649 QLRYYHYKHQNGEFW
+649 LRYYHYKHQNGEFW

-767 WKLCIKETG
+767 WKLWIKDTG

-887 GPVTLDYF
+887 GAVTLDYF

>member
-1 MEPRLMDVLQGKE
+1 M
-14 DNYILPFFWQHGES
+14 
-28 KELLEE
+28 
-34 GMQRIYD
+34 
-41 SGIKAV
+41 
-47 CVESRPHPD
+47 
-56 FVGEGWWRDLDIIM
+56 
-70 AKAKELNMRVWVLD
+70 
-84 DAHFPSG
+84 
-91 FCNGKIAPD
+91 
-100 SPYGKVYLTQYG
+100 
-112 VDIVGPKQGRSV
+112 
-124 LIILEQ
+124 
-130 GEELVAVTMG
+130 
-140 KRDRNNQDSLTE
+140 
-152 VKDLTSQVSDGRVFV
+152 
-167 DVPNGLWCVN
+167 
-177 VIKTT
+177 
-182 RKGTGRKNYIN
+182 
-193 TIDHDAV
+193 

-626 EIKTKKYENKKFYIA
+626 EIKTKKYEP
-641 AHRSVGNW
+641 W
-649 QLRYYHYKHQNGEFW
+649 LRYYHYKHQNGEFW

-678 LCFEDGMMDSHKI
+678 LCFEDGMMDSHKM
-691 DKECSCWYQAWE
+691 DKECICWYQAWE

-747 MKLKKATDSQ
+747 MKLKKATDLQ
-757 TGKIEIVPDA
+757 TGKIEITPAA
-767 WKLCIKETG
+767 WKLWIKETG

-805 TTVFLPKIKS
+805 TTVFLPKVKS

-849 KLLHEGENRII
+849 KLLHEGENRIL
-860 VEVVNTLANRQR
+860 VEVANTLANRQR

>member
-1 MEPRLMDVLQGKE
+1 M
-14 DNYILPFFWQHGES
+14 
-28 KELLEE
+28 
-34 GMQRIYD
+34 
-41 SGIKAV
+41 
-47 CVESRPHPD
+47 
-56 FVGEGWWRDLDIIM
+56 
-70 AKAKELNMRVWVLD
+70 
-84 DAHFPSG
+84 
-91 FCNGKIAPD
+91 
-100 SPYGKVYLTQYG
+100 
-112 VDIVGPKQGRSV
+112 

-140 KRDRNNQDSLTE
+140 KRDRDNQDSLTE

-193 TIDHDAV
+193 TID
-200 RYFIDQIYEPHY
+200 
-212 AHYKDD
+212 
-218 FGKTFAG
+218 
-225 FFSDEPEIGSFG
+225 
-237 GEYGHD
+237 HD

-626 EIKTKKYENKKFYIA
+626 EIKTKKYEP
-641 AHRSVGNW
+641 W
-649 QLRYYHYKHQNGEFW
+649 LRYYHYKHQNGEFW

-678 LCFEDGMMDSHKI
+678 LCFEDGMMDSHKM
-691 DKECSCWYQAWE
+691 DKECICWYQAWE

-747 MKLKKATDSQ
+747 MKLKKATDLQ
-757 TGKIEIVPDA
+757 TGKIEITPAA
-767 WKLCIKETG
+767 WKLWIKETG

-805 TTVFLPKIKS
+805 TTVFLPKVKS

-849 KLLHEGENRII
+849 KLLHEGENRIL
-860 VEVVNTLANRQR
+860 VEVANTLANRQR

>member
-1 MEPRLMDVLQGKE
+1 MMIREYTNREVARILGEEEREPVYLHPYLQIRRGEVLLEARIGREKRYIVKNLLEFAQAVHSGKRVE
-14 DNYILPFFWQHGES
+14 YGKGMAFEHVPSAFAPESRPFLDL
-28 KELLEE
+28 LLEE
-34 GMQRIYD
+34 ADAYIRHYEEMRGHAGLPLPVMRALTLGSAARD
-41 SGIKAV
+41 
-47 CVESRPHPD
+47 RLFD
-56 FVGEGWWRDLDIIM
+56 LLEGKEVQTEDEKGAERVKKYSTPM
-70 AKAKELNMRVWVLD
+70 AAGLTYNYAAKQVDETVLD
-84 DAHFPSG
+84 
-91 FCNGKIAPD
+91 
-100 SPYGKVYLTQYG
+100 
-112 VDIVGPKQGRSV
+112 
-124 LIILEQ
+124 
-130 GEELVAVTMG
+130 
-140 KRDRNNQDSLTE
+140 
-152 VKDLTSQVSDGRVFV
+152 
-167 DVPNGLWCVN
+167 
-177 VIKTT
+177 
-182 RKGTGRKNYIN
+182 
-193 TIDHDAV
+193 
-200 RYFIDQIYEPHY
+200 
-212 AHYKDD
+212 
-218 FGKTFAG
+218 
-225 FFSDEPEIGSFG
+225 
-237 GEYGHD
+237 
-243 ANIGKF
+243 
-249 NMKMPWS
+249 
-256 QTLHERLKELWGS
+256 
-269 EFAENLMALWTTPDR
+269 
-284 NSNENKSGLCRM
+284 
-296 QFADIAARLYGENFC
+296 
-311 EQIGD
+311 
-316 WCRQHGVEYIG
+316 
-327 HVIEDGG
+327 
-334 MHAHMGIG
+334 
-342 AGHYFHALWGQDMA
+342 
-356 GIDVVLQQIRPGLD
+356 
-370 DCKFHSVGGNLG
+370 
-382 YHGELYHYALAK
+382 ALAK

-626 EIKTKKYENKKFYIA
+626 EIKTKKYEP
-641 AHRSVGNW
+641 W
-649 QLRYYHYKHQNGEFW
+649 LRYYHYKHQNGEFW

-767 WKLCIKETG
+767 WKLWIKDTG

-887 GPVTLDYF
+887 GAVTLDYF

>member
-1 MEPRLMDVLQGKE
+1 MV
-14 DNYILPFFWQHGES
+14 
-28 KELLEE
+28 
-34 GMQRIYD
+34 
-41 SGIKAV
+41 
-47 CVESRPHPD
+47 
-56 FVGEGWWRDLDIIM
+56 
-70 AKAKELNMRVWVLD
+70 
-84 DAHFPSG
+84 
-91 FCNGKIAPD
+91 
-100 SPYGKVYLTQYG
+100 
-112 VDIVGPKQGRSV
+112 
-124 LIILEQ
+124 
-130 GEELVAVTMG
+130 
-140 KRDRNNQDSLTE
+140 RN
-152 VKDLTSQVSDGRVFV
+152 
-167 DVPNGLWCVN
+167 
-177 VIKTT
+177 
-182 RKGTGRKNYIN
+182 
-193 TIDHDAV
+193 
-200 RYFIDQIYEPHY
+200 
-212 AHYKDD
+212 
-218 FGKTFAG
+218 
-225 FFSDEPEIGSFG
+225 
-237 GEYGHD
+237 
-243 ANIGKF
+243 
-249 NMKMPWS
+249 
-256 QTLHERLKELWGS
+256 
-269 EFAENLMALWTTPDR
+269 
-284 NSNENKSGLCRM
+284 
-296 QFADIAARLYGENFC
+296 GENFC

-576 KGLKIVVVGQKPL
+576 KDLKIVVVGQKPL

-611 EQEDLADILYSFGVD
+611 EQEDLADILYSFGVG
-626 EIKTKKYENKKFYIA
+626 EIKTKKYEP
-641 AHRSVGNW
+641 W
-649 QLRYYHYKHQNGEFW
+649 LRYYHYKHQNGEFW

-678 LCFEDGMMDSHKI
+678 LCFEDGMMDSYKMG
-691 DKECSCWYQAWE
+691 KERSCWYQAWE

-718 LQLVPGEM
+718 LQLAPGEM

-747 MKLKKATDSQ
+747 MKLKKTADSQ

-767 WKLCIKETG
+767 WKLWIKETG

-805 TTVFLPKIKS
+805 TTVFLPKVKS

>member
-1 MEPRLMDVLQGKE
+1 M
-14 DNYILPFFWQHGES
+14 
-28 KELLEE
+28 
-34 GMQRIYD
+34 
-41 SGIKAV
+41 
-47 CVESRPHPD
+47 
-56 FVGEGWWRDLDIIM
+56 
-70 AKAKELNMRVWVLD
+70 
-84 DAHFPSG
+84 
-91 FCNGKIAPD
+91 
-100 SPYGKVYLTQYG
+100 
-112 VDIVGPKQGRSV
+112 

-140 KRDRNNQDSLTE
+140 KRDRDNQDSLTE

-589 AMDNN
+589 AMDSN

-611 EQEDLADILYSFGVD
+611 EQEDLADILYSFGIG
-626 EIKTKKYENKKFYIA
+626 EIKTKKYEP
-641 AHRSVGNW
+641 W
-649 QLRYYHYKHQNGEFW
+649 LRYYHYKHQNGEFW
-664 LFMNQSETEEINTS
+664 LFMNQSETEEIHTS
-678 LCFEDGMMDSHKI
+678 LCFEDGMMDSYKM
-691 DKECSCWYQAWE
+691 DKESICWYQAWE
-703 NTVEPCEWDENNDLS
+703 NTVEPCEWDEKHDLS

-736 YAKILAEKQEI
+736 YAKILAEKQEL
-747 MKLKKATDSQ
+747 MKLKKAAVSQ
-757 TGKIEIVPDA
+757 AGKIKIAPAA
-767 WKLCIKETG
+767 WKLWIKETG

-784 REKTGDFCRKHPYFC
+784 REETGDFCRKHPYFC

-805 TTVFLPKIKS
+805 TTVFLPKVKS

>member
-1 MEPRLMDVLQGKE
+1 
-14 DNYILPFFWQHGES
+14 
-28 KELLEE
+28 
-34 GMQRIYD
+34 
-41 SGIKAV
+41 
-47 CVESRPHPD
+47 
-56 FVGEGWWRDLDIIM
+56 
-70 AKAKELNMRVWVLD
+70 
-84 DAHFPSG
+84 
-91 FCNGKIAPD
+91 
-100 SPYGKVYLTQYG
+100 
-112 VDIVGPKQGRSV
+112 
-124 LIILEQ
+124 
-130 GEELVAVTMG
+130 
-140 KRDRNNQDSLTE
+140 
-152 VKDLTSQVSDGRVFV
+152 
-167 DVPNGLWCVN
+167 
-177 VIKTT
+177 
-182 RKGTGRKNYIN
+182 
-193 TIDHDAV
+193 
-200 RYFIDQIYEPHY
+200 
-212 AHYKDD
+212 
-218 FGKTFAG
+218 
-225 FFSDEPEIGSFG
+225 
-237 GEYGHD
+237 
-243 ANIGKF
+243 
-249 NMKMPWS
+249 MPWS

-370 DCKFHSVGGNLG
+370 DCKFYSVGGNLG

-526 YEILPTDVLLT
+526 YDILPTDVLMT

-563 TKMLADWLCKAAE
+563 TKTLADWLCKAAE

-626 EIKTKKYENKKFYIA
+626 EIKTKKYEP
-641 AHRSVGNW
+641 W
-649 QLRYYHYKHQNGEFW
+649 LRYYHYKHQNGEFW

-678 LCFEDGMMDSHKI
+678 LCFEDGMMDSHKM
-691 DKECSCWYQAWE
+691 DKECICWYQAWE

-747 MKLKKATDSQ
+747 MKLKKATDLQ
-757 TGKIEIVPDA
+757 TGKIEITPAA
-767 WKLCIKETG
+767 WKLWIKETG

-805 TTVFLPKIKS
+805 TTVFLPKVKS

-849 KLLHEGENRII
+849 KLLHEGENRIL
-860 VEVVNTLANRQR
+860 VEVANTLANRQR

>member
-1 MEPRLMDVLQGKE
+1 
-14 DNYILPFFWQHGES
+14 
-28 KELLEE
+28 
-34 GMQRIYD
+34 
-41 SGIKAV
+41 
-47 CVESRPHPD
+47 
-56 FVGEGWWRDLDIIM
+56 
-70 AKAKELNMRVWVLD
+70 
-84 DAHFPSG
+84 
-91 FCNGKIAPD
+91 
-100 SPYGKVYLTQYG
+100 
-112 VDIVGPKQGRSV
+112 
-124 LIILEQ
+124 
-130 GEELVAVTMG
+130 
-140 KRDRNNQDSLTE
+140 
-152 VKDLTSQVSDGRVFV
+152 
-167 DVPNGLWCVN
+167 
-177 VIKTT
+177 
-182 RKGTGRKNYIN
+182 
-193 TIDHDAV
+193 
-200 RYFIDQIYEPHY
+200 
-212 AHYKDD
+212 
-218 FGKTFAG
+218 
-225 FFSDEPEIGSFG
+225 
-237 GEYGHD
+237 
-243 ANIGKF
+243 
-249 NMKMPWS
+249 
-256 QTLHERLKELWGS
+256 
-269 EFAENLMALWTTPDR
+269 
-284 NSNENKSGLCRM
+284 M

-394 LAASLAHMD
+394 LAASLAHID

-626 EIKTKKYENKKFYIA
+626 EIKTKKYEP
-641 AHRSVGNW
+641 W
-649 QLRYYHYKHQNGEFW
+649 LRYYHYKHQNGEFW

-678 LCFEDGMMDSHKI
+678 LCFEDGMMDSHKM
-691 DKECSCWYQAWE
+691 DKECICWYQAWE

-747 MKLKKATDSQ
+747 MKLKKATDLQ
-757 TGKIEIVPDA
+757 TGKIEITPAA
-767 WKLCIKETG
+767 WKLWIKETG

-805 TTVFLPKIKS
+805 TTVFLPKVKS

-849 KLLHEGENRII
+849 KLLHEGENRIL
-860 VEVVNTLANRQR
+860 VEVANTLANRQR

>member
-1 MEPRLMDVLQGKE
+1 M
-14 DNYILPFFWQHGES
+14 
-28 KELLEE
+28 
-34 GMQRIYD
+34 
-41 SGIKAV
+41 
-47 CVESRPHPD
+47 
-56 FVGEGWWRDLDIIM
+56 
-70 AKAKELNMRVWVLD
+70 
-84 DAHFPSG
+84 
-91 FCNGKIAPD
+91 
-100 SPYGKVYLTQYG
+100 
-112 VDIVGPKQGRSV
+112 
-124 LIILEQ
+124 
-130 GEELVAVTMG
+130 
-140 KRDRNNQDSLTE
+140 
-152 VKDLTSQVSDGRVFV
+152 
-167 DVPNGLWCVN
+167 
-177 VIKTT
+177 
-182 RKGTGRKNYIN
+182 
-193 TIDHDAV
+193 
-200 RYFIDQIYEPHY
+200 
-212 AHYKDD
+212 
-218 FGKTFAG
+218 
-225 FFSDEPEIGSFG
+225 
-237 GEYGHD
+237 
-243 ANIGKF
+243 
-249 NMKMPWS
+249 
-256 QTLHERLKELWGS
+256 
-269 EFAENLMALWTTPDR
+269 
-284 NSNENKSGLCRM
+284 
-296 QFADIAARLYGENFC
+296 
-311 EQIGD
+311 
-316 WCRQHGVEYIG
+316 
-327 HVIEDGG
+327 
-334 MHAHMGIG
+334 
-342 AGHYFHALWGQDMA
+342 
-356 GIDVVLQQIRPGLD
+356 
-370 DCKFHSVGGNLG
+370 
-382 YHGELYHYALAK
+382 
-394 LAASLAHMD
+394 
-403 SKKKGR
+403 
-409 ALCEVFGAYGWAE
+409 CEVFGAYGWAE

-626 EIKTKKYENKKFYIA
+626 EIKTKKYEP
-641 AHRSVGNW
+641 W
-649 QLRYYHYKHQNGEFW
+649 LRYYHYKHQNGEFW

-678 LCFEDGMMDSHKI
+678 LCFEDGMMDSHKM
-691 DKECSCWYQAWE
+691 DKECICWYQAWE

>member
-1 MEPRLMDVLQGKE
+1 
-14 DNYILPFFWQHGES
+14 
-28 KELLEE
+28 
-34 GMQRIYD
+34 
-41 SGIKAV
+41 
-47 CVESRPHPD
+47 
-56 FVGEGWWRDLDIIM
+56 
-70 AKAKELNMRVWVLD
+70 
-84 DAHFPSG
+84 
-91 FCNGKIAPD
+91 
-100 SPYGKVYLTQYG
+100 
-112 VDIVGPKQGRSV
+112 
-124 LIILEQ
+124 
-130 GEELVAVTMG
+130 
-140 KRDRNNQDSLTE
+140 
-152 VKDLTSQVSDGRVFV
+152 
-167 DVPNGLWCVN
+167 
-177 VIKTT
+177 
-182 RKGTGRKNYIN
+182 
-193 TIDHDAV
+193 
-200 RYFIDQIYEPHY
+200 
-212 AHYKDD
+212 
-218 FGKTFAG
+218 
-225 FFSDEPEIGSFG
+225 
-237 GEYGHD
+237 
-243 ANIGKF
+243 
-249 NMKMPWS
+249 
-256 QTLHERLKELWGS
+256 
-269 EFAENLMALWTTPDR
+269 
-284 NSNENKSGLCRM
+284 M

-626 EIKTKKYENKKFYIA
+626 EIKTKKYEP
-641 AHRSVGNW
+641 W
-649 QLRYYHYKHQNGEFW
+649 LRYYHYKHQNGEFW

-678 LCFEDGMMDSHKI
+678 LCFEDGMMDSHKM
-691 DKECSCWYQAWE
+691 DKECICWYQAWE

-736 YAKILAEKQEI
+736 YAKILSRKTGDNEVEKSNC
-747 MKLKKATDSQ
+747 LQ
-757 TGKIEIVPDA
+757 TGKIEITQ
-767 WKLCIKETG
+767 LHGNFGIKETG

-805 TTVFLPKIKS
+805 TTVFLPKVKS

-849 KLLHEGENRII
+849 KLLHEGENRIL
-860 VEVVNTLANRQR
+860 VEVANTLANRQR

>member
-1 MEPRLMDVLQGKE
+1 
-14 DNYILPFFWQHGES
+14 
-28 KELLEE
+28 
-34 GMQRIYD
+34 
-41 SGIKAV
+41 
-47 CVESRPHPD
+47 
-56 FVGEGWWRDLDIIM
+56 
-70 AKAKELNMRVWVLD
+70 
-84 DAHFPSG
+84 
-91 FCNGKIAPD
+91 
-100 SPYGKVYLTQYG
+100 
-112 VDIVGPKQGRSV
+112 
-124 LIILEQ
+124 
-130 GEELVAVTMG
+130 
-140 KRDRNNQDSLTE
+140 
-152 VKDLTSQVSDGRVFV
+152 
-167 DVPNGLWCVN
+167 
-177 VIKTT
+177 
-182 RKGTGRKNYIN
+182 
-193 TIDHDAV
+193 
-200 RYFIDQIYEPHY
+200 
-212 AHYKDD
+212 
-218 FGKTFAG
+218 
-225 FFSDEPEIGSFG
+225 
-237 GEYGHD
+237 
-243 ANIGKF
+243 
-249 NMKMPWS
+249 MPWS

-445 AFSMKDF
+445 AFSMKEF

-474 NLMEYCNRVSHL
+474 DLMEYCNRVSHL

-537 MTVVEGKLKWENEQ
+537 MTVVEGKIKWENEQ
-551 VPVLILSGSRCI
+551 VPALILSGSRCI
-563 TKMLADWLCKAAE
+563 TKTLADWLCKAAE

-604 KDNLTIC
+604 KDNLIIC
-611 EQEDLADILYSFGVD
+611 EQEDLADVLYSFGVG
-626 EIKTKKYENKKFYIA
+626 EIKTKKYEP
-641 AHRSVGNW
+641 W
-649 QLRYYHYKHQNGEFW
+649 LRYYHYKHQNGEFW
-664 LFMNQSETEEINTS
+664 LFMNQSETEGINTS
-678 LCFEDGMMDSHKI
+678 LCFEDGMMDSYKM
-691 DKECSCWYQAWE
+691 DKESICWYQAWE
-703 NTVEPCEWDENNDLS
+703 NTVEPCEWDEKHDLS

-736 YAKILAEKQEI
+736 YAKILAEKQEL
-747 MKLKKATDSQ
+747 MKLKKAAVSQ
-757 TGKIEIVPDA
+757 AGKIKIAPAA
-767 WKLCIKETG
+767 WKLWIKETG

-784 REKTGDFCRKHPYFC
+784 REETGDFCRKHPYFC

-805 TTVFLPKIKS
+805 TTVFLPKVKS

>member
-1 MEPRLMDVLQGKE
+1 M
-14 DNYILPFFWQHGES
+14 
-28 KELLEE
+28 
-34 GMQRIYD
+34 
-41 SGIKAV
+41 
-47 CVESRPHPD
+47 
-56 FVGEGWWRDLDIIM
+56 
-70 AKAKELNMRVWVLD
+70 
-84 DAHFPSG
+84 
-91 FCNGKIAPD
+91 
-100 SPYGKVYLTQYG
+100 
-112 VDIVGPKQGRSV
+112 
-124 LIILEQ
+124 
-130 GEELVAVTMG
+130 
-140 KRDRNNQDSLTE
+140 
-152 VKDLTSQVSDGRVFV
+152 
-167 DVPNGLWCVN
+167 
-177 VIKTT
+177 
-182 RKGTGRKNYIN
+182 
-193 TIDHDAV
+193 

-576 KGLKIVVVGQKPL
+576 KGIKIVVVGQKPL

-626 EIKTKKYENKKFYIA
+626 EIKTKKYEP
-641 AHRSVGNW
+641 W
-649 QLRYYHYKHQNGEFW
+649 LRYYHYKHQNGEFW

-678 LCFEDGMMDSHKI
+678 LCFEDGMMDSHKM
-691 DKECSCWYQAWE
+691 DKECICWYQAWE

-747 MKLKKATDSQ
+747 MKLKKATDLQ
-757 TGKIEIVPDA
+757 TGKIEITPAA
-767 WKLCIKETG
+767 WKLWIKETG

-805 TTVFLPKIKS
+805 TTVFLPKVKS

-849 KLLHEGENRII
+849 KLLHEGENRIL
-860 VEVVNTLANRQR
+860 VEVANTLANRQR

>member
-1 MEPRLMDVLQGKE
+1 
-14 DNYILPFFWQHGES
+14 
-28 KELLEE
+28 
-34 GMQRIYD
+34 
-41 SGIKAV
+41 
-47 CVESRPHPD
+47 
-56 FVGEGWWRDLDIIM
+56 
-70 AKAKELNMRVWVLD
+70 
-84 DAHFPSG
+84 
-91 FCNGKIAPD
+91 
-100 SPYGKVYLTQYG
+100 
-112 VDIVGPKQGRSV
+112 
-124 LIILEQ
+124 
-130 GEELVAVTMG
+130 
-140 KRDRNNQDSLTE
+140 
-152 VKDLTSQVSDGRVFV
+152 
-167 DVPNGLWCVN
+167 
-177 VIKTT
+177 
-182 RKGTGRKNYIN
+182 
-193 TIDHDAV
+193 
-200 RYFIDQIYEPHY
+200 
-212 AHYKDD
+212 
-218 FGKTFAG
+218 
-225 FFSDEPEIGSFG
+225 
-237 GEYGHD
+237 
-243 ANIGKF
+243 
-249 NMKMPWS
+249 MPWS

-626 EIKTKKYENKKFYIA
+626 EIKTKKYEP
-641 AHRSVGNW
+641 W
-649 QLRYYHYKHQNGEFW
+649 LRYYHYKHQNGEFW

-767 WKLCIKETG
+767 WKLWIKDTG

-887 GPVTLDYF
+887 GAVTLDYF

>member
-124 LIILEQ
+124 LIMLEQ

-140 KRDRNNQDSLTE
+140 KRDRDNQDSLTE

-604 KDNLTIC
+604 KDLTIC
-611 EQEDLADILYSFGVD
+611 EQEDLADILYSFGID
-626 EIKTKKYENKKFYIA
+626 EFKTKKYEP
-641 AHRSVGNW
+641 W
-649 QLRYYHYKHQNGEFW
+649 LRYYHYKHQNGEFW
-664 LFMNQSETEEINTS
+664 LFMNQSETEEINTL
-678 LCFEDGMMDSHKI
+678 LCFEDGMMDSYKMG
-691 DKECSCWYQAWE
+691 KERSCWYQAWE
-703 NTVEPCEWDENNDLS
+703 NIVEPCEWDENNDLS

-747 MKLKKATDSQ
+747 MKLKKATDLQ
-757 TGKIEIVPDA
+757 TGKIEITPAA
-767 WKLCIKETG
+767 WKLWIKETG

-805 TTVFLPKIKS
+805 TTVFLPKVKS

-849 KLLHEGENRII
+849 KLLHEGENRIL
-860 VEVVNTLANRQR
+860 VEVANTLANRQR

>member
-1 MEPRLMDVLQGKE
+1 M
-14 DNYILPFFWQHGES
+14 
-28 KELLEE
+28 
-34 GMQRIYD
+34 
-41 SGIKAV
+41 
-47 CVESRPHPD
+47 
-56 FVGEGWWRDLDIIM
+56 
-70 AKAKELNMRVWVLD
+70 
-84 DAHFPSG
+84 
-91 FCNGKIAPD
+91 
-100 SPYGKVYLTQYG
+100 
-112 VDIVGPKQGRSV
+112 
-124 LIILEQ
+124 
-130 GEELVAVTMG
+130 
-140 KRDRNNQDSLTE
+140 
-152 VKDLTSQVSDGRVFV
+152 
-167 DVPNGLWCVN
+167 
-177 VIKTT
+177 
-182 RKGTGRKNYIN
+182 
-193 TIDHDAV
+193 
-200 RYFIDQIYEPHY
+200 
-212 AHYKDD
+212 
-218 FGKTFAG
+218 
-225 FFSDEPEIGSFG
+225 
-237 GEYGHD
+237 
-243 ANIGKF
+243 
-249 NMKMPWS
+249 
-256 QTLHERLKELWGS
+256 
-269 EFAENLMALWTTPDR
+269 
-284 NSNENKSGLCRM
+284 
-296 QFADIAARLYGENFC
+296 
-311 EQIGD
+311 
-316 WCRQHGVEYIG
+316 EYIG

-626 EIKTKKYENKKFYIA
+626 EIKTKKYEP
-641 AHRSVGNW
+641 W
-649 QLRYYHYKHQNGEFW
+649 LRYYHYKHQNGEFW
-664 LFMNQSETEEINTS
+664 LFMDQSETEGIDTS
-678 LCFEDGMMDSHKI
+678 LCFEDGMMDSYKI

-703 NTVEPCEWDENNDLS
+703 NTVEPCEWGENNDLS
-718 LQLVPGEM
+718 LQLAPGEM

-747 MKLKKATDSQ
+747 MKLKKAAVSQ
-757 TGKIEIVPDA
+757 AGKIKIAPDA
-767 WKLCIKETG
+767 WKLWIKETG

-805 TTVFLPKIKS
+805 TTVFLPKVKS

>member
-1 MEPRLMDVLQGKE
+1 
-14 DNYILPFFWQHGES
+14 
-28 KELLEE
+28 
-34 GMQRIYD
+34 
-41 SGIKAV
+41 
-47 CVESRPHPD
+47 
-56 FVGEGWWRDLDIIM
+56 
-70 AKAKELNMRVWVLD
+70 
-84 DAHFPSG
+84 
-91 FCNGKIAPD
+91 
-100 SPYGKVYLTQYG
+100 
-112 VDIVGPKQGRSV
+112 
-124 LIILEQ
+124 
-130 GEELVAVTMG
+130 
-140 KRDRNNQDSLTE
+140 
-152 VKDLTSQVSDGRVFV
+152 
-167 DVPNGLWCVN
+167 
-177 VIKTT
+177 
-182 RKGTGRKNYIN
+182 
-193 TIDHDAV
+193 
-200 RYFIDQIYEPHY
+200 
-212 AHYKDD
+212 
-218 FGKTFAG
+218 
-225 FFSDEPEIGSFG
+225 
-237 GEYGHD
+237 
-243 ANIGKF
+243 
-249 NMKMPWS
+249 MKMPWS

-284 NSNENKSGLCRM
+284 NSNENKSGLYRM
-296 QFADIAARLYGENFC
+296 QVADIAARLYGENFC

-626 EIKTKKYENKKFYIA
+626 EIKTKKYEP
-641 AHRSVGNW
+641 W
-649 QLRYYHYKHQNGEFW
+649 LRYYHYKHQNGEFW

-767 WKLCIKETG
+767 WKLWIKDTG

-815 CELNLGEVYETAH
+815 CKLNLGEVYETAH

-887 GPVTLDYF
+887 GAVTLDYF